1 MLLPEHGGHSLEK
14 CPIRCRYLMLVNT
27 VDMTV
32 LITGEQPSWLN
43 AKHDSLPLPLK
54 DILIPTES
62 PHHYMTVES
71 NRLLY
76 ICSHPV
82 SSPHH
87 MLLMA
92 SDVTDLDAG
101 NHLCL
106 RLTEYG
112 VIEAYSL
119 EQGLFQD
126 RAMDEILLNRPIM
139 SLVHEDDIGLLC
151 NALRNLTDCRV
162 RWQVNPSTAYWDVED
177 ANIYYAWASIYVQ
190 QNQDWFM
197 CVVQLPNPS
206 MEWSILNLAI
216 HPTAS
221 GLLHMVQMRL
231 IQSNFYHAMGLTIR
245 AFTKFS
251 TLAILSLTKENRS
264 LQKCTTH
271 LKSSLRHQ
279 ESRPSIRYVLS
290 ILAYLNVLSSPSQPR
305 EFVEDALDELVNM
318 IIPSESDPTPQS
330 IV

>member
-1 MLLPEHGGHSLEK
+1 
-14 CPIRCRYLMLVNT
+14 MLVNT
-27 VDMTV
+27 LDMTV
-32 LITGEQPSWLN
+32 LITGEHPSWLN
-43 AKHDSLPLPLK
+43 AKYDSLPLQLK

-92 SDVTDLDAG
+92 SDVTDLNAG

-106 RLTEYG
+106 RVTEYG

-119 EQGLFQD
+119 EQGGLSQD
-126 RAMDEILLNRPIM
+126 VAMDDILLNRPIM

-151 NALRNLTDCRV
+151 NALRNLSDCRV
-162 RWQVNPSTAYWDVED
+162 RWQVNPSTSYWDEEHV
-177 ANIYYAWASIYVQ
+177 NIYYAWANIYVQ
-190 QNQDWFM
+190 QHEDWFM
-197 CVVQLPNPS
+197 CVIQLPNPS

-221 GLLHMVQMRL
+221 GLLHMAQMRL
-231 IQSNFYHAMGLTIR
+231 INSNLYHAMGLTIR
-245 AFTKFS
+245 AFSKFS
-251 TLAILSLTKENRS
+251 TLAILSLTKENHL
-264 LQKCTTH
+264 LQKYTNT

-279 ESRPSIRYVLS
+279 EKRPPVRYVLS
-290 ILAYLNVLSSPSQPR
+290 VLAHLNILSSPSQPR
-305 EFVEDALDELVNM
+305 EFVEDALDVLTNM
-318 IIPSESDPTPQS
+318 MILSESDPTPQS

>member
-1 MLLPEHGGHSLEK
+1 MLLPEHGGHSLEQ

-27 VDMTV
+27 LDMTV
-32 LITGEQPSWLN
+32 LITGEHPSWLN
-43 AKHDSLPLPLK
+43 AKYDSLPIHLK
-54 DILIPTES
+54 DILRPTES
-62 PHHYMTVES
+62 PHHYTTVES

-92 SDVTDLDAG
+92 SDVTDLNAG
-101 NHLCL
+101 DHLCL
-106 RLTEYG
+106 RITEYG

-119 EQGLFQD
+119 EQSQD
-126 RAMDEILLNRPIM
+126 VTMDDILLNRPIM

-151 NALRNLTDCRV
+151 NALRNLSDCRV
-162 RWQVNPSTAYWDVED
+162 RWQVNPSTSYWDEEHI
-177 ANIYYAWASIYVQ
+177 NHYYAWASIYIQ
-190 QNQDWFM
+190 QKEDWLM
-197 CVVQLPNPS
+197 CVIQLPNPS

-221 GLLHMVQMRL
+221 GLLHMAQMRL
-231 IQSNFYHAMGLTIR
+231 IPSNFYHAMGLTIR
-245 AFTKFS
+245 AFSKFS
-251 TLAILSLTKENRS
+251 TLAILSLTKENHL
-264 LQKCTTH
+264 LQKYTNN

-279 ESRPSIRYVLS
+279 EKRPSIRYVLS
-290 ILAYLNVLSSPSQPR
+290 ILAHLNILNSPSQPR
-305 EFVEDALDELVNM
+305 EFVEDALDVLTNM
-318 IIPSESDPTPQS
+318 INLSESDPTPQS